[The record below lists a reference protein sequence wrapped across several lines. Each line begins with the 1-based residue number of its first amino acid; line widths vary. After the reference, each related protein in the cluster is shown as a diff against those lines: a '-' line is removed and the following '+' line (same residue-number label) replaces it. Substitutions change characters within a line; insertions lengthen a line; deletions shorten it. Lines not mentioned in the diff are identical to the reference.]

1 MSVDSWMDKV
11 VVHIYN
17 GILLSHFL
25 KMNLSQWDGEGFPSG
40 SAIKNLPAGDV
51 SSTPGLG
58 RSPRGWHD
66 NPLQYS
72 FLENFMDRGACWAT
86 VHGVAKSW
94 TWLRQIS
101 MHAHSEVDEPRGYYT
116 EWSKSEREKI
126 LYINVC
132 AYIESWDSPFQSP
145 RRRGSPAMAS
155 SALRAFKNGHVD
167 MGACEINAQM
177 QRAWR

>member
-132 AYIESWDSPFQSP
+132 AYIESRKMVQMNLITGKEQRCRHRELTCGHSGGGRGWDE
-145 RRRGSPAMAS
+145 
-155 SALRAFKNGHVD
+155 LR
-167 MGACEINAQM
+167 E
-177 QRAWR
+177 